1 MALSYPGAALGRRR
15 PLAPKRR
22 PATPWI
28 VSCLAALT
36 VAPLAAQE
44 PLSPR
49 NANYTID
56 VTLDPEART
65 LDGRQVL
72 TWRNI
77 QDQPT
82 DQLWFHLY
90 WNGWRNSRSTWML
103 ESRLRRRRDRLRD
116 PKEGDWSYQQIDAA
130 RLLPPDPSLSLGPDE
145 EAGTDRVVCDLIA
158 TLRYHAPDDGNPDDR
173 TVAVLELPRP
183 VAPGETVRVELEWSA
198 KIPHTFARTGF
209 RGDYFFIAHW
219 FPKLGVFEPEG
230 WNCHQFHAATEFYS
244 DYGAYD
250 VTVNV
255 PERFVLGATG
265 RRSSRTDNG
274 DGTVSYRHLQDDVHA
289 FTWTASPDFVERKK
303 RFERPGLPGVDMRL
317 LMQPEHLGQAERHFR
332 ATEAA
337 LEHYGKW
344 YGPYPYGH
352 VTVVDPAWKSGTG
365 GMEYPTLFT
374 AGTRLFSPE
383 GGGSPEGVTIHEAG
397 HQFWYGI
404 VGNNEFE
411 HAWIDEG
418 LNTFSTA
425 RTVDV
430 EYGPSK
436 LVERYLDPPGTDFGG
451 FLPWLFDDL
460 AASRAV
466 QGNRVDRAVK
476 STVRTAD
483 PQSTHTY
490 RYFPTEASN
499 LSYGKTA
506 QWLSTLERHL
516 GWETLQRILAT
527 FFERYQFGHPR
538 PEDFFA
544 VANEVSGQ
552 DLSWYFDQVHRQ
564 SLVFDYAVDSV
575 KSFRA
580 APEGFVEGGGALAF
594 SNGRGDG
601 DGDTLYRTEVVVR
614 RHGGGVFPVEVLLA
628 FEDGSQARV
637 PWDGEARW
645 QLFAEER
652 PSKLAYAAVDPERV
666 LLLDLDYTNNSKL
679 RKAEHL
685 AAGKWAA
692 KWMVW
697 LQDLLMTFT
706 FFV

>member
-1 MALSYPGAALGRRR
+1 MALIGLGAPSGRPCTVARLGR
-15 PLAPKRR
+15 PPVS
-22 PATPWI
+22 WI
-28 VSCLAALT
+28 CSLFAIVAADL
-36 VAPLAAQE
+36 PAQE

-49 NANYTID
+49 SANYTID
-56 VTLDPEART
+56 VTLDPEAKT

-82 DQLWFHLY
+82 DELWFHLY
-90 WNGWRNSRSTWML
+90 WNAWRNSRSTWMF
-103 ESRLRRRRDRLRD
+103 ENRLRRRRDSLRD
-116 PKEGDWSYQQIDAA
+116 PREADWSYQQIDAA
-130 RLLPPDPSLSLGPDE
+130 RLLPPDPLLRLGPGE
-145 EAGTDRVVCDLIA
+145 ESGTDLIA
-158 TLRYHAPDDGNPDDR
+158 TLRYESPDDGNPDDR
-173 TVAVLELPRP
+173 TVAVLKLPRP
-183 VAPGETVRVELEWSA
+183 VAPGETVRVELEWRA
-198 KIPHTFARTGF
+198 KIPRTFARTGF

-244 DYGAYD
+244 DYGVYD
-250 VTVNV
+250 VTLNV
-255 PERFVLGATG
+255 PERFVVGATG
-265 RRSSRTDNG
+265 RLVGRTDNG
-274 DGTVSYRHLQDDVHA
+274 DGTVGYRHNQEDVHA
-289 FTWTASPDFVERKK
+289 FTWTASPDFVEFEK

-337 LEHYGKW
+337 LEYYGKW

-352 VTVVDPAWKSGTG
+352 VTVVDPAWRSGSG

-374 AGTRLFSPE
+374 AGTRLFNPE
-383 GGGSPEGVTIHEAG
+383 GGGRPEGVTIHEAG

-425 RTVDV
+425 RVIDV
-430 EYGPSK
+430 EYGSSK
-436 LVERYLDPPGTDFGG
+436 LVERYLDPPGTDFSG

-460 AASRAV
+460 PASRWV
-466 QGNRVDRAVK
+466 QGNRVDRAVR

-483 PQSTHTY
+483 AQSTHTW
-490 RYFPTEASN
+490 RYFPSEASN

-516 GWETLQRILAT
+516 GWDTLQRILAT
-527 FFERYQFGHPR
+527 FFERYKFAHPR

-544 VANEVSGQ
+544 VANEVAGQ
-552 DLSWYFDQVHRQ
+552 DLSWYFDQVHYQ

-580 APEGFVEGGGALAF
+580 APEGFVEQGEDLVY
-594 SNGRGDG
+594 SNGRG
-601 DGDTLYRTEVVVR
+601 DGDTLYRTEVVIR
-614 RHGGGVFPVEVLLA
+614 RHGGGVFPVEVLLV
-628 FEDGSQARV
+628 FEDDSEVRV
-637 PWDGEARW
+637 PWDGEERW
-645 QLFAEER
+645 KLFVEER

-679 RKAEHL
+679 RKKDRL
-685 AAGKWAA
+685 AAGKWAL